1 MNEYVKAVDG
11 LPLIVRVLLAF
22 FIDPIVYGIYR
33 IANGKMILGI
43 IWIITGGLF
52 GIGWLIDFV
61 MVILHGKPTILV

>member
-1 MNEYVKAVDG
+1 LNEYVKTVDG

-22 FIDPIVYGIYR
+22 FIGPIVYGIYR
-33 IANGKMILGI
+33 IAKGSLILGV
-43 IWIITGGLF
+43 IWIITGGIF

>member
-1 MNEYVKAVDG
+1 MDGYVKAVDG

-22 FIDPIVYGIYR
+22 FVGPIVYGIYR
-33 IANGKMILGI
+33 IANGKLILGV
-43 IWIITGGLF
+43 IWIITGGIF

>member
-1 MNEYVKAVDG
+1 MDGYVKAIDG

-22 FIDPIVYGIYR
+22 FVGPIVYGIYR
-33 IANGKMILGI
+33 IANGKLILGV
-43 IWIITGGLF
+43 IWIITGGIF